1 MYIKNIAIKNIG
13 PIEELA
19 VVLPFK
25 ENSDPKPIIFV
36 GKNGSG
42 KTILQ
47 SQIIDSFYEFGSAL
61 FDDIGVQDGLN
72 RRFYKISG
80 GTNLKTGKDRGFAL
94 LKFTTNE
101 NQYLEYFDKTGEVK
115 QGDFT
120 RLIEEFRLS
129 PNGGKGDQKMI
140 TGLGV
145 LDEKTKEKLS
155 AEWISGAYFYQPAYR
170 YEEPFWK
177 NDLSIERSRFEDK
190 RRYSGKLNKEIEIIS
205 STEENKSYLMDVVL
219 DYKIYPETRPLYEI
233 AWENINN
240 ILKKIKQKENIRFT
254 IGPRGG
260 YRVNITEENPSGNE
274 RRLLPSVDNLSLGE
288 SVLLNLF
295 VNIIRHGDEPP
306 KPADQIQGIVAIDE
320 IDTHLHTDLQMS
332 VLPELLAMF
341 PKIQFIIT
349 THSPWFLLGM
359 KKKFKEDGFEIRN
372 MPNGEIITTERFSE
386 FENAYK
392 VLKETEKFEA
402 DLKQKFEADLKQ
414 KIMSSHKPMVYVEGP
429 TDVQYIRR
437 AYELY
442 GKPCSHFEIEIIGER
457 TEGGTKDSN
466 NKALKNAERVFRTKL
481 NLLKQI
487 VILLH
492 DPEESI
498 KQKEYENLLYV
509 RKIPKVENNPL
520 EKGIENLFGTDL
532 IEKVKA
538 EKPKF
543 FEYRVVGGEEKGHR
557 ILDNQK
563 KGVCDWICKN
573 GTKDDFKNFEKIFE
587 IVSDII
593 TNEKP

>member
-1 MYIKNIAIKNIG
+1 MYIKNIAIENIG

-19 VVLPFK
+19 VDLPFK

-61 FDDIGVQDGLN
+61 FDDIGIRDGLN
-72 RRFYKISG
+72 RSFYKVSG
-80 GTNLKTGKDRGFAL
+80 DINLKTGRNRGFAL
-94 LKFTTNE
+94 LKFITNE
-101 NQYLEYFDKTGEVK
+101 NQDFEYFDKAGEVK

-120 RLIEEFRLS
+120 RLIQDFRLS
-129 PNGGKGDQKMI
+129 PNGRKGGQKMI
-140 TGLGV
+140 TGLNE
-145 LDEKTKEKLS
+145 DKKEKLRY
-155 AEWISGAYFYQPAYR
+155 EWKSGAYFYQPAYR

-177 NDLSIERSRFEDK
+177 NDLFIERSRFEDK
-190 RRYSGKLNKEIEIIS
+190 IGYLRKLNKEIEIIS
-205 STEENKSYLMDVVL
+205 STEENKSYLMDAVL
-219 DYKIYPETRPLYEI
+219 EYSIYSKQQPLYGI
-233 AWENINN
+233 AWRNINN
-240 ILKKIKQKENIRFT
+240 ILKKIKQKENIIFT

-260 YRVNITEENPSGNE
+260 YRVNISEEILGGNVIPFMPSID
-274 RRLLPSVDNLSLGE
+274 SLSLGE
-288 SVLLNLF
+288 SVLLHLF
-295 VNIIRHGDEPP
+295 INIIRHGDALP

-320 IDTHLHTDLQMS
+320 IDTHLHTDLQIS

-392 VLKETEKFEA
+392 VLEETE
-402 DLKQKFEADLKQ
+402 KFEADLKQ

-429 TDVQYIRR
+429 TDVKYIRK

-442 GKPCSHFEIEIIGER
+442 GKPCSHFEIEIIGEE
-457 TEGGTKDSN
+457 TKTGTKHSN
-466 NKALKNAERVFRTKL
+466 NIALKNAGTVFRTNL
-481 NLLKQI
+481 NLLKHI

-498 KQKEYENLLYV
+498 TQKEYGNLLYV

-532 IEKVKA
+532 IKKVKA

-543 FEYRVVGGEEKGHR
+543 FGHHVVGGEEKDHR